1 MGPVIRESSARKRL
15 RIASFSSARSVPPSS
30 LSFGLVILNWN
41 NGVDTV
47 ECLDSLLNCRP
58 RPERVVVVDNGSVDD
73 SLALIGKWRERS
85 ELTTDGSWL
94 KVIEAGS
101 NLGFAGGSNLGIRH
115 LLDDT
120 TITHV
125 MLLNND
131 AVASE
136 SFFADIRDAI
146 DRAPDAGV
154 IGPTIREDPARNRV
168 WYAGGTEYPFR
179 ALVQHEL
186 SVPGSTEPRDTDF
199 VTGCAMIMSRSVL
212 EKAGVLAECYFPAYF
227 EDGDY
232 CHRAKDAGFRV
243 MYAPVPV
250 VYHKVG
256 STVRAANLDLHL
268 TYHKNRLRVIYARR
282 SYRGATKLTALSY
295 LALTKPV
302 RAFVETLKGRP
313 RDGWAVI
320 SGAFAG
326 FLSRGVSTR

>member
-1 MGPVIRESSARKRL
+1 MIRESSARQRL
-15 RIASFSSARSVPPSS
+15 RTASSSSARSVPPSS

-58 RPERVVVVDNGSVDD
+58 MPERVVAVDNGSVDD
-73 SLALIGKWRERS
+73 SLALISNWREQS
-85 ELTTDGSWL
+85 SSKTDANWLTI
-94 KVIEAGS
+94 IEAGS

-115 LLDDT
+115 LLDKT
-120 TITHV
+120 SVTHV

-131 AVASE
+131 TVVSE
-136 SFFADIRDAI
+136 SFFADLSDAI
-146 DRAPDAGV
+146 DHAPNAGV
-154 IGPTIREDPARNRV
+154 IGPTIREDPARDRV

-179 ALVQHEL
+179 ALVQHGL

-199 VTGCAMIMSRSVL
+199 VTGCAMVISRSVA
-212 EKAGVLAECYFPAYF
+212 ESVGVLAECYFPAYF

-243 MYAPVPV
+243 MYAPGPV

-282 SYRGATKLTALSY
+282 NYRGATKLAALSY
-295 LALTKPV
+295 LAITKPV
-302 RAFVETLKGRP
+302 RAVVETLKGRP

-320 SGAFAG
+320 TGAFAG
-326 FLSRGVSTR
+326 FAARRIA